1 MFYPIKASKLKTIFT
16 YKKIEKTNNQNTK
29 NKAIKLY
36 IKSNHYDEI
45 KIKESKTQCQSVTKI
60 LKGS

>member
-16 YKKIEKTNNQNTK
+16 YEKIEKTNNQNTK

-45 KIKESKTQCQSVTKI
+45 KIKESKTQC
-60 LKGS
+60 